1 MTPMSDDV
9 YESGRGTAVFIH
21 SVESHS
27 VASGTEA
34 SGGAVVVLVGVPGA
48 GKTTVGTALAQ
59 ALGVGFRD
67 TDDDVEASSGRAIA
81 DIFLASGEAEFRR
94 LEAAA
99 VEAALAD
106 HTGVLALGGGAVLDP
121 ATRARL
127 AGLAGGRVVWLRVG
141 LAAASK
147 RAGLST
153 ARPLLFGNLR
163 AQLKA
168 LMDAREPLYREVASL
183 VIDADERTPDEVVA
197 AILDGLGLSA
207 RAGAGTAS
215 SAEADDADMAAGS
228 EAAGAGT
235 ASSAEVAPRAEAA
248 AARGADREDVDD

>member
-1 MTPMSDDV
+1 MSDDV
-9 YESGRGTAVFIH
+9 YESSGRGTAVFIH

-81 DIFLASGEAEFRR
+81 DIFVASGEAEFRR

-106 HTGVLALGGGAVLDP
+106 TVNAPDSIC
-121 ATRARL
+121 RRL
-127 AGLAGGRVVWLRVG
+127 ADARAHGRSGFTFASVIWSVGPSPSALVAGG
-141 LAAASK
+141 
-147 RAGLST
+147 
-153 ARPLLFGNLR
+153 P
-163 AQLKA
+163 
-168 LMDAREPLYREVASL
+168 
-183 VIDADERTPDEVVA
+183 PDEVPYQA
-197 AILDGLGLSA
+197 FSF
-207 RAGAGTAS
+207 
-215 SAEADDADMAAGS
+215 
-228 EAAGAGT
+228 
-235 ASSAEVAPRAEAA
+235 
-248 AARGADREDVDD
+248 